1 MSTKA
6 RKKAAPRGRQAAPAD
21 QLRDIIGSVRDAVQT
36 KSGRSFL
43 TVIQFLVSLLT
54 LLYFKGVVRM
64 AYNSMFYRLEIPADH
79 RGMYCFLVTIV
90 CIFFGAVMLFTR
102 RQIVTRVVIML
113 SMIFYLPIILFNY
126 RYMVLLVPLTI
137 LITVTYLAS
146 GTREGPKTIFGAVF
160 IMIYILGAF
169 VFLTVQSILQP
180 ATEEKVI
187 KRGVTDNGKYRYS
200 IVQVLDQGD
209 GNTYVSIEPNDMDI
223 EYKHC
228 KWYAKGYS
236 KEVYHE
242 RPLDVFDAQ
251 WQIQSRSEITRELIA
266 HNPNISFTLD
276 AEQMKLLGLN
286 VGYAE
291 DVNISKLTRKQRHKL
306 GYGWDDDVIDSKLA
320 KLLRVTLVDDEFS
333 VSLDFDKMVEI
344 GLNPTYDLRLS
355 RMSDDNLAV
364 LGVPDENE
372 VLTVGE
378 KPVFREYVAMLERT
392 FDPSN
397 RELTAFLEP
406 NVLPPV
412 DPEGYDLDTIRR
424 EREAAL
430 KEKYGDEDE
439 DDKKSGSKADK
450 KADKKNAAADSS
462 TAD

>member
-6 RKKAAPRGRQAAPAD
+6 RKKAAHRGRQAAPAD
-21 QLRDIIGSVRDAVQT
+21 QLRDIIGSIRDAVQT

-43 TVIQFLVSLLT
+43 TVIQFQVSLLT

-64 AYNSMFYRLEIPADH
+64 AYNSMFYRLEIPQDH
-79 RGMYCFLVTIV
+79 RGIYCFLVTVV

-102 RQIVTRVVIML
+102 RQIITRLVIML

-126 RYMVLLVPLTI
+126 RYTVLLVPLTI
-137 LITVTYLAS
+137 LIAVTYLAS
-146 GTREGPKTIFGAVF
+146 GTKEGPKTIFGAVF
-160 IMIYILGAF
+160 IMIYILGTF

-187 KRGVTDNGKYRYS
+187 ERGVTENGQYRYS

-209 GNTYVSIEPNDMDI
+209 GNTYVSVEPNTADI

-228 KWYAKGYS
+228 KWYAKGFA

-242 RPLDVFDAQ
+242 RPLDKFDAQ

-266 HNPNISFTLD
+266 HNPNTTFTLD

-291 DVNISKLTRKQRHKL
+291 DVNVSSLSRKQRHAL
-306 GYGWDDDVIDSKLA
+306 GYGWDDDPIDSRLA
-320 KLLRVTLVDDEFS
+320 KFFRVTLVDDEYT

-344 GLNPTYDLRLS
+344 GLHPTCDLRLS
-355 RMSDDNLAV
+355 RMSDDNLAA
-364 LGVPDENE
+364 LGVPEENA

-412 DPEGYDLDTIRR
+412 DEEGFDLDAIRS
-424 EREAAL
+424 EREAAYA
-430 KEKYGDEDE
+430 EKYGTDEE
-439 DDKKSGSKADK
+439 DDKKTTK
-450 KADKKNAAADSS
+450 KADKKNTGNESRTET
-462 TAD
+462 TAP